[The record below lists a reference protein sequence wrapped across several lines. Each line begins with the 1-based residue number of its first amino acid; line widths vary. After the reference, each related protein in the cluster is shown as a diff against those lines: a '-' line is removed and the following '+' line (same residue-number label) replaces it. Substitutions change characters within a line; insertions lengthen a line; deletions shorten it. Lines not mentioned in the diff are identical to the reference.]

1 MLPDRNRRLLTPFG
15 NAGDVSCFHPSASHQ
30 EALARLHFLVRQ
42 GRSLGVL
49 TGSEGSGK
57 SLVLARF
64 LGELQQAG
72 QPVCLLN
79 LTGLEPRD
87 FLWELAARLRAGPGT
102 GDSEFTLWRQISDRI
117 RAHHLLHA
125 RTTLLLD
132 DADEAAPE
140 VLTVVLRLLK
150 SQPNPATLVLAAD
163 GERLTRL
170 GSGLLHLS
178 PLRMHLEPWDLS
190 DLRQY
195 LQTSLARAGGD
206 PRRFDEAAVTRLHAL
221 SDGLP
226 RWAVHLAELAWLA
239 AEGEQLDRIT
249 ADTVESAYQ
258 ALSATYL
265 AGPLGSA
272 A

>member
-1 MLPDRNRRLLTPFG
+1 MLADRNRRPPTPFC
-15 NAGDVSCFHPSASHQ
+15 NAGDASCFYPSASHQ

-42 GRSLGVL
+42 GRSLGIL

-64 LGELQQAG
+64 LGELHQAG
-72 QPVCLLN
+72 LPVCLLN
-79 LTGLEPRD
+79 LTGLDPRD
-87 FLWELAARLRAGPGT
+87 FLWELAARLRARPGAD
-102 GDSEFTLWRQISDRI
+102 DSEFTLWRQVSDRI
-117 RAHHLLHA
+117 RAHHLLRA
-125 RTTLLLD
+125 RPTILLD
-132 DADEAAPE
+132 DADEAAQE

-150 SQPNPATLVLAAD
+150 SQPGLATLVLAVD
-163 GERLTRL
+163 GERLPRL
-170 GSGLLHLS
+170 GGSLLHLS
-178 PLRMHLEPWDLS
+178 PLRMHLEPWDLG

-206 PRRFDEAAVTRLHAL
+206 PRRFDDAAVTRLHAL

-239 AEGEQLDRIT
+239 AEGEAQDQIT

-265 AGPLGSA
+265 AGPLGYA